1 MTTDNSSLPKVSGVS
16 TSAEDSCVAKQRK
29 KRKWDQ
35 PAESFIASGVLVP
48 VTLPLGGNIIGE
60 TPKSQHELIA
70 REIVINDAE
79 PTVRYRLTKRQTQE
93 EIQRSTGAVV
103 ITRGK
108 YRPSNDLMTDNEKP
122 LYLHISAGAHL
133 KDTIERVKAVDHA
146 ASIVDGILKQGQH
159 ATLNTGLTAQILST
173 CIFLGFE
180 PDASLNIADRIRGP
194 NDRYIN
200 HIINVTGAS
209 VVLRGK
215 GLECSGTI
223 VSDEQPFHLYLSS
236 NNARSLEEARILA
249 ENLLSTVSAEC
260 GTSRMSCSGVY
271 ATVPPPQQLL
281 AGTRSWNS
289 ATEVN
294 RNMTPAINSSLVSA
308 GTNYSGYGG
317 IYPQATPLQQVA
329 LALRHAPAFHTIPTS
344 HALATTTP
352 SQVTNLDE
360 KIKLCSS
367 EKDTRQRRKFKERAM
382 VPDGTSPAYQN
393 IKSDASLSN
402 LDARKTSLMPPPIK
416 SIQSATA
423 TMPPP
428 PPPPRLMDPPPRVPS
443 RPLTPFLPV
452 PPRSMAPPPP
462 VPPRSLT
469 PPPPMFKDTNSVPK
483 KQSVEP
489 LPDPLLKLM
498 EYGDEDEEEM
508 DESLSKKIDPAKEV
522 STTKPFWAI

>member
-1 MTTDNSSLPKVSGVS
+1 MVYGYLIFVVVYLLFLFVEMGFLMSNLSLTYPNNWG
-16 TSAEDSCVAKQRK
+16 SCFFVAAGL
-29 KRKWDQ
+29 D
-35 PAESFIASGVLVP
+35 L
-48 VTLPLGGNIIGE
+48 L
-60 TPKSQHELIA
+60 SQ
-70 REIVINDAE
+70 
-79 PTVRYRLTKRQTQE
+79 
-93 EIQRSTGAVV
+93 
-103 ITRGK
+103 
-108 YRPSNDLMTDNEKP
+108 
-122 LYLHISAGAHL
+122 
-133 KDTIERVKAVDHA
+133 
-146 ASIVDGILKQGQH
+146 
-159 ATLNTGLTAQILST
+159 
-173 CIFLGFE
+173 
-180 PDASLNIADRIRGP
+180 
-194 NDRYIN
+194 DRYIN

-344 HALATTTP
+344 HALTTTTP

-382 VPDGTSPAYQN
+382 VPVGTSPAYQ
-393 IKSDASLSN
+393 
-402 LDARKTSLMPPPIK
+402 
-416 SIQSATA
+416 
-423 TMPPP
+423 
-428 PPPPRLMDPPPRVPS
+428 
-443 RPLTPFLPV
+443 
-452 PPRSMAPPPP
+452 
-462 VPPRSLT
+462 
-469 PPPPMFKDTNSVPK
+469 
-483 KQSVEP
+483 VEH
-489 LPDPLLKLM
+489 
-498 EYGDEDEEEM
+498 
-508 DESLSKKIDPAKEV
+508 A
-522 STTKPFWAI
+522 F